1 MRQQRPQVTICSC
14 TGTLLAWTL
23 TAGFD
28 GKGEEAEEAMKIFML
43 LILIGVIVGL
53 SYLPIRGQAKQA
65 AAVPP
70 DSVPA

>member
-14 TGTLLAWTL
+14 LATLVAVNL
-23 TAGFD
+23 TARFNGE
-28 GKGEEAEEAMKIFML
+28 GEEAEAAMKIYML

-53 SYLPIRGQAKQA
+53 SYLPIRARAKEA
-65 AAVPP
+65 PAVPP